1 MKVGLILPMSDDDGR
16 GTPSWPEIRDLARQA
31 EAGGADSVWVYDHLV
46 FRLDGTAS
54 GIHEAWTLLT
64 AVAVVTE
71 RVELGTIVLATSF
84 RNPALLA
91 KMATTLDAISGGRL
105 ILGVGCGWH
114 EPEYTAFGFPFDHR
128 VDRFEESLRI
138 LGPLVREG
146 TVTFVGDYQRAED
159 CVILP
164 RGPRPRIPLL
174 VAAKGPRMLRL
185 TAEHADAWNTAWF
198 GMPDDRLAQR
208 LADMRSACAG
218 AGRDPFSLEVTVGVT
233 VKAEADEEWGRPGA
247 PAALLAEPGVVADA
261 LRAYDALGVGHVQL
275 DVQPATP
282 ATFARVLDGIAR
294 SRAARQGTASKA
306 RRD

>member
-1 MKVGLILPMSDDDGR
+1 MKVGLILPMSDDDGS
-16 GTPSWPEIRDLARQA
+16 GTPSWAEIRDLARQA
-31 EAGGADSVWVYDHLV
+31 EAGGADSVWVYDHLL
-46 FRLDGTAS
+46 FRLDGEAT

-64 AVAVVTE
+64 AVAAVTE
-71 RVELGTIVLATSF
+71 RLELGTIVLATSF

-114 EPEYTAFGFPFDHR
+114 QPEYAAFGFPFEHR

-138 LGPLVREG
+138 IGPLLRDG
-146 TVTFVGDYQRAED
+146 AVTFVGAYQRAED

-164 RGPRPRIPLL
+164 RGPRPRIQLL

-198 GMPDDRLAQR
+198 GMPDDRLARR
-208 LADMRSACAG
+208 LADLRSACVDV
-218 AGRDPFSLEVTVGVT
+218 GRDPAGLEVTVGVT
-233 VKAEADEEWGRPGA
+233 VKAEAAEEWGRPGA
-247 PAALLAEPGVVADA
+247 PAALLAEPAVVADA
-261 LRAYDALGVGHVQL
+261 LRAYEALGVGHVQL

-282 ATFARVLDGIAR
+282 ATFALALDGIGRFRA
-294 SRAARQGTASKA
+294 SR
-306 RRD
+306 

>member
-31 EAGGADSVWVYDHLV
+31 EAGGADSVWVYDHLL
-46 FRLDGTAS
+46 FRLDGQAT

-64 AVAVVTE
+64 AVAVATE
-71 RVELGTIVLATSF
+71 RVELGSIVLATSF
-84 RNPALLA
+84 RSPALLA

-128 VDRFEESLRI
+128 VARFEESLRI
-138 LGPLVREG
+138 IGPLLREG
-146 TVTFVGDYQRAED
+146 AVTFVGAHHRAED
-159 CVILP
+159 CLILP

-208 LADMRSACAG
+208 LGAMRAACAD
-218 AGRDPFSLEVTVGVT
+218 AGRDPASLEVTVGIT

-247 PAALLAEPGVVADA
+247 PAALLAEPDVVADG
-261 LRAYDALGVGHVQL
+261 LCAYAALGVGHVQL
-275 DVQPATP
+275 DVRPATP
-282 ATFARVLDGIAR
+282 ATFALVLDGIAR
-294 SRAARQGTASKA
+294 FRTPR
-306 RRD
+306 

>member
-31 EAGGADSVWVYDHLV
+31 EAGGADSVWVYDHLL
-46 FRLDGTAS
+46 FRLDGQAT

-64 AVAVVTE
+64 AVAVATE
-71 RVELGTIVLATSF
+71 RVELGSIVLATSF
-84 RNPALLA
+84 RSPALLA

-128 VDRFEESLRI
+128 VARFEESLRI
-138 LGPLVREG
+138 IGPLLREG
-146 TVTFVGDYQRAED
+146 AVTFVGAHHRAED
-159 CVILP
+159 CLILP

-208 LADMRSACAG
+208 LGAMRAACAA
-218 AGRDPFSLEVTVGVT
+218 AGRDPASLEVTVGIT

-247 PAALLAEPGVVADA
+247 PAALLAEPDVVADG
-261 LRAYDALGVGHVQL
+261 LCAYAALGVGHVQL
-275 DVQPATP
+275 DVRPATP
-282 ATFARVLDGIAR
+282 ATFALVLDGIAR
-294 SRAARQGTASKA
+294 FRTPR
-306 RRD
+306 

>member
-1 MKVGLILPMSDDDGR
+1 VKVGLILPMSDDDGR
-16 GTPSWPEIRDLARQA
+16 GAPSWPDIRDLARQA
-31 EAGGADSVWVYDHLV
+31 EAGGADSVWVYDHLL
-46 FRLDGTAS
+46 FRLDGRTT

-64 AVAVVTE
+64 AVAVATE

-84 RNPALLA
+84 RSPALLA

-146 TVTFVGDYQRAED
+146 AVTFAGTYERAED
-159 CVILP
+159 CVIVP
-164 RGPRPRIPLL
+164 RGPRSRIPLL

-185 TAEHADAWNTAWF
+185 AAQHADAWNTAWF

-208 LADMRSACAG
+208 LGALRTVCAV
-218 AGRDPFSLEVTVGVT
+218 AGRDPATLEVTVGIT
-233 VKAEADEEWGRPGA
+233 IAAEAGEEWGRPGA
-247 PAALLAEPGVVADA
+247 PASLPGEPDVVGDA
-261 LRAYDALGVGHVQL
+261 LRAYAALGVGHVQL
-275 DVQPATP
+275 DVRPATP
-282 ATFARVLDGIAR
+282 ATFARVLDGVAR
-294 SRAARQGTASKA
+294 FRAPR
-306 RRD
+306 

>member
-1 MKVGLILPMSDDDGR
+1 MKVGLILPMSDDGR

-31 EAGGADSVWVYDHLV
+31 EVGGADSVWVYDHLL
-46 FRLDGTAS
+46 FRLDGQAT

-64 AVAVVTE
+64 AVATATE

-84 RNPALLA
+84 RSPALLA
-91 KMATTLDAISGGRL
+91 KMATTLDVISGGRL

-138 LGPLVREG
+138 LGPLLREG
-146 TVTFVGDYQRAED
+146 AVTFVGAYHRAED
-159 CVILP
+159 CLIVP

-185 TAEHADAWNTAWF
+185 AVEHADAWNTAWF
-198 GMPDDRLAQR
+198 GMPDERLEQR
-208 LADMRSACAG
+208 LSAMRAACAD
-218 AGRDPFSLEVTVGVT
+218 AGRDPASLEVTVGVT
-233 VKAEADEEWGRPGA
+233 VKAEADEDGGRPGA
-247 PAALLAEPGVVADA
+247 PAGLLADPGVVADA
-261 LRAYDALGVGHVQL
+261 LRAYAALGVGHVQL

-282 ATFARVLDGIAR
+282 ATFALALDGV
-294 SRAARQGTASKA
+294 SRFRAPR
-306 RRD
+306 

>member
-1 MKVGLILPMSDDDGR
+1 MKVGLILPMSDDDGQ

-31 EAGGADSVWVYDHLV
+31 EAGGADSVWVYDHLL
-46 FRLDGTAS
+46 FRLEGEAT

-84 RNPALLA
+84 RSPALLA
-91 KMATTLDAISGGRL
+91 KMATTLDDISGGRL

-138 LGPLVREG
+138 LGPLLREG
-146 TVTFVGDYQRAED
+146 AVTFVGDYHRAED

-164 RGPRPRIPLL
+164 RGPRQRVPLL

-198 GMPDDRLAQR
+198 GLPDDRLAQR
-208 LADMRSACAG
+208 LSAMRLACSD
-218 AGRDPFSLEVTVGVT
+218 AGREPADLEVTVGVT
-233 VKAEADEEWGRPGA
+233 VKAEAGEEWGRPGA
-247 PAALLAEPGVVADA
+247 PAALLAEPDIVADA
-261 LRAYDALGVGHVQL
+261 LRAYAALGVGHVQL
-275 DVQPATP
+275 DVQPATA
-282 ATFARVLDGIAR
+282 ATFALVLDGIAR
-294 SRAARQGTASKA
+294 SRVAR
-306 RRD
+306 